1 MALGLFFTASIT
13 APVEV
18 SSWLSLQVSS
28 VPVMDSNPSRVPELA
43 SRPMQAISPAAPP
56 TSLQL
61 VISPV
66 KILAIWSTVRSA
78 TWLSALTIT
87 AMPSRAMVV
96 PFRPEEV
103 SSSFSARED
112 RPMSAV
118 PLTTASMPAP
128 EPVAS

>member
-1 MALGLFFTASIT
+1 
-13 APVEV
+13 
-18 SSWLSLQVSS
+18 
-28 VPVMDSNPSRVPELA
+28 MDSNPSRVPELA
-43 SRPMQAISPAAPP
+43 SRPMQAISPSAPP